1 MNILNSKI
9 LAGITLE
16 VLDDLKGQSICCIDV
31 KTLTSITDYM
41 VIATGR
47 SNTHVKALAD
57 NVVKKVKEVE
67 QEVVGM
73 EGRMQSEWVLVD
85 CGGVVIHIML
95 APVRALYNL
104 EELWNFEVPKESELK
119 KCKS

>member
-67 QEVVGM
+67 QKVVGM

-95 APVRALYNL
+95 VPVRALYDL